1 MGSQATHTAP
11 AGPQADSDGVVH
23 VDPEQQPVGHEV
35 ASQPQPPSLHV
46 LPAGHAEPV
55 PHRHSPAAQ
64 LSVVSGE
71 QATQTSPPVPQLASP
86 LGLQV
91 TPSQQPLGH
100 EVASHTQLPPRHR
113 CPAAHAGPVPH
124 AQAPPTQA
132 SANTGSQAMQ
142 AAPAVPHATEEGSLH
157 IEPEQQPVGHPAAQV
172 SQTPPTQSPPPQL
185 SQLPPPAPHALGVSP
200 G

>member
-1 MGSQATHTAP
+1 MPIPAP
-11 AGPQADSDGVVH
+11 NLYPPFNIVRLSH
-23 VDPEQQPVGHEV
+23 VE
-35 ASQPQPPSLHV
+35 
-46 LPAGHAEPV
+46 
-55 PHRHSPAAQ
+55 
-64 LSVVSGE
+64 
-71 QATQTSPPVPQLASP
+71 LAVTDLARSRAFYVDT

-200 G
+200 GWHAPARQQPAQDRPSQTQVPASQR